1 MNSVNLDMLHMLEE
15 QLGTNIG
22 FDWTLP
28 DEPDEISANNTS
40 SKKKRRTSGGGSGG
54 GSGAGSAEI
63 SD

>member
-1 MNSVNLDMLHMLEE
+1 MLEE

-28 DEPDEISANNTS
+28 DEPDEISANHAS